1 MLDIEKML
9 ANTDDALAVLQSR
22 GTEIPQEAFEMR
34 EVLRRCVAAEKL
46 VNARAQST
54 SLGEVA
60 YVAYCKCTGGKSL
73 VSGADLPQWDVLS
86 EQIRHAWVA
95 SAQAVF
101 ERVLSRLHLDS
112 EREGVAN

>member
-1 MLDIEKML
+1 MLDLEKLL
-9 ANTDDALAVLQSR
+9 ANTDEALAELQSR
-22 GTEIPQEAFEMR
+22 GMDIPQEAFEMR
-34 EVLRRCVAAEKL
+34 EVMRRCVAAEKL

-60 YVAYCKCTGGKSL
+60 YVAYCKCSGGKSL
-73 VSGADLPQWDVLS
+73 VSGADLPQWEALS

-101 ERVLSRLHLDS
+101 ERVLSRLHTDA
-112 EREGVAN
+112 EHEGVPK